1 MSIFD
6 PSPYDMLAHR
16 LIPLYVFVLMGV
28 LLWLGVEAAYRTRD
42 LAHVAPCECAGRV
55 K

>member
-6 PSPYDMLAHR
+6 QSPYDILTHR
-16 LIPLYVFVLMGV
+16 LIPLCIFVLMGV
-28 LLWLGVEAAYRTRD
+28 LLWLGVEATYNT
-42 LAHVAPCECAGRV
+42 AHVAPCECAGSV